1 MTRSE
6 WNPDAYARFADL
18 RLQPAL
24 DLLMHVRPLP
34 AGDIVDLGC
43 GNGAVGPVLR
53 TRFAERTLIGIDT
66 SAVMLAK
73 ARDSGAYERLEPR
86 DMAEWAPDTPPALIF
101 SNAALHW
108 LDDHH
113 RLLPRL
119 AGLLAPGGTL
129 AVQMPHQNRA
139 PSHRLWL
146 DLVQQHFPNRHDP
159 DNSPGILS
167 APDYYHLL
175 SPLGQLSLWE
185 TEYYQT
191 LPPAPDMHPVR
202 AFTSASFARPVLDAL
217 NASERAVLCALYDA
231 AMDSAYPRASDG
243 SVLFPFRR
251 LFFTLD
257 I

>member
-139 PSHRLWL
+139 PSHR
-146 DLVQQHFPNRHDP
+146 RR
-159 DNSPGILS
+159 PG
-167 APDYYHLL
+167 
-175 SPLGQLSLWE
+175 
-185 TEYYQT
+185 
-191 LPPAPDMHPVR
+191 
-202 AFTSASFARPVLDAL
+202 
-217 NASERAVLCALYDA
+217 
-231 AMDSAYPRASDG
+231 PRA
-243 SVLFPFRR
+243 RR
-251 LFFTLD
+251 GGAGCWSTRT
-257 I
+257 